1 MSGQN
6 QLPDVPVID
15 VREAWDRASN
25 ESSYILDVRELE
37 ELEEISVPGAIHVP
51 LGTLP
56 AQASMLPTDRE
67 LLVICRSGVRS
78 AFATKFLL
86 DSGFS
91 GTRNVQGGVIAWAEA
106 QLPYASQGEVHNRS
120 GEG

>member
-1 MSGQN
+1 MSGAN
-6 QLPDVPVID
+6 QVPDVPVID
-15 VREAWDRASN
+15 VREAWQRASN
-25 ESSYILDVRELE
+25 ETSYILDVRELE

-51 LGTLP
+51 LGSLS
-56 AQASMLPTDRE
+56 AQASMIPTDRE

-91 GTRNVQGGVIAWAEA
+91 GTRNVEGGVIAWAEA
-106 QLPYASQGEVHNRS
+106 RLPYSSQGEAYNQP

>member
-1 MSGQN
+1 MQ
-6 QLPDVPVID
+6 D
-15 VREAWDRASN
+15 AWERASN
-25 ESSYILDVRELE
+25 QSSHILDVREPE

-51 LGTLP
+51 LGSLA

-78 AFATKFLL
+78 AFATQFLL

-91 GTRNVQGGVIAWAEA
+91 GTRNVRGGVIAWAEA
-106 QLPYASQGEVHNRS
+106 ELPYISQGQQYNQSEDQ